1 MTNEISPEPE
11 NEQSVKQYLTFKL
24 ADEIYGI
31 EILKVQEIKGWEP
44 VRVMPNTPAYIK
56 GALNLRGAIVPILDL
71 REHFGMPQVEY
82 SPVTVVIVLCVQGE
96 NNESHTMGIVADEV
110 SDVVDVKYKDIKNT
124 PNLGS
129 NIDMRYMKGMC
140 IADNG
145 MIMLLDA
152 DKLLDPE
159 EFEAID
165 KIG

>member
-1 MTNEISPEPE
+1 MTNKINPESA
-11 NEQSVKQYLTFKL
+11 NKQLAKQYLTFQL

-44 VRVMPNTPAYIK
+44 VREMPNTPAYIK

-71 REHFGMPQVEY
+71 RVYFGMPQVEY
-82 SPVTVVIVLCVQGE
+82 SPVTVVIVLCVQGDNDE
-96 NNESHTMGIVADEV
+96 NHTMGIVADEV
-110 SDVVDVKYKDIKNT
+110 SDVVDVKLKDIKKA

-129 NIDMRYMKGMC
+129 NIDMRYMKGMYV
-140 IADNG
+140 ADNG

-159 EFEAID
+159 EFKTIE
-165 KIG
+165 KVG